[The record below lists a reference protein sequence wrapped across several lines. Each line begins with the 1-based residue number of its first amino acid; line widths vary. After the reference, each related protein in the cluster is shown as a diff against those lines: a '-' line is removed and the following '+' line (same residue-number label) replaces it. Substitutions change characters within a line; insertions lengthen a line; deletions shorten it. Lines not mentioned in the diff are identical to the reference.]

1 MHCPHSQSDLGY
13 VKEGLHEHLWR
24 KQADLVTRMR
34 SQSMLPTPGTSEQA
48 KSNPTGG
55 GKVMAPAHAT
65 GRCCM
70 PDASSLLSKARR
82 QQMGS
87 SKASA
92 YELLSADQAMATRQ
106 SGMGEAAPGVA
117 ADPMEC
123 RVGDGPRARRLE
135 GLMAMNV
142 FEEGGGRDAYP
153 APLSVLHRKKF
164 SGSKSNLTQQPSN
177 WRKGETAEDQKAAA
191 AAG

>member
-1 MHCPHSQSDLGY
+1 
-13 VKEGLHEHLWR
+13 
-24 KQADLVTRMR
+24 
-34 SQSMLPTPGTSEQA
+34 
-48 KSNPTGG
+48 
-55 GKVMAPAHAT
+55 
-65 GRCCM
+65 M

-153 APLSVLHRKKF
+153 APFSVLHRKKF
-164 SGSKSNLTQQPSN
+164 SWSKSNLTQQPSN

-191 AAG
+191 ARAKLVEKPPERSTLADLEAAAAAAGVVAPAAWAPLASDS